1 MPKVILTQA
10 QRERERQLAY
20 QRTIADALV
29 IARSRDYGSAQAMAD
44 KTGVSARAIRRMLNG
59 DFTAQ
64 VPADKL
70 LVLLD
75 LANRYMR
82 MSRRD
87 AAAGGIDGGDTAC
100 GA

>member
-29 IARSRDYGSAQAMAD
+29 IARSRDYGSAQAIAD
-44 KTGVSARAIRRMLNG
+44 KTGVPVKAVRRMLNG
-59 DFTAQ
+59 DFGAP
-64 VPADKL
+64 VAADKL

-87 AAAGGIDGGDTAC
+87 AAASGIDGGDTAC